1 MTKIT
6 LDRRGLDAVLAALG
20 APLELRV
27 GPDSPETALY
37 GAIHETGGVSPRDG
51 WLSQAIAAQQPAI
64 EAALQRA
71 AEALLMGDEE
81 GAEAQLRA
89 LGELLEQ
96 AAQASIDERDLIDTG
111 ALRAS
116 ISSEVTRGDSDG

>member
-6 LDRRGLDAVLAALG
+6 LDRRGLDAVLAALDAG
-20 APLELRV
+20 LVLRI
-27 GPDSPETALY
+27 GPDDPETALY

-51 WLSQAIAAQQPAI
+51 WLSAAVAAQQPAI

-71 AEALLMGDEE
+71 AEAMLTGDAE
-81 GAEAQLRA
+81 GAEAQMAA
-89 LGELLEQ
+89 LGVLLED
-96 AAQASIDERDLIDTG
+96 AVRASIDERQLIDTG

-116 ISSEVTRGDSDG
+116 ITSEVSDDPDG

>member
-6 LDRRGLDAVLAALG
+6 LDRRGLDAILAALDAG
-20 APLELRV
+20 LVLRI
-27 GPDSPETALY
+27 GPDNPETALY

-71 AEALLMGDEE
+71 AEALLMGDTE
-81 GAEAQLRA
+81 GAQAQMKA
-89 LGELLEQ
+89 LGVLLED
-96 AAQASIDERDLIDTG
+96 AVRASIDERQLIDTG

-116 ISSEVTRGDSDG
+116 ITSEVSDDPDG

>member
-1 MTKIT
+1 MTKII
-6 LDRRGLDAVLAALG
+6 LDRRGLDAILIALNAGLVL
-20 APLELRV
+20 RI
-27 GPDSPETALY
+27 GPDDPETALY

-71 AEALLMGDEE
+71 AEALLTGDAE
-81 GAEAQLRA
+81 GAQAQMVA
-89 LGELLEQ
+89 LGVLLEE
-96 AAQASIDERDLIDTG
+96 AVRASIDERQLIDTG

-116 ISSEVTRGDSDG
+116 ITSEVSDDPDG